1 MKVFNDEKE
10 RMTVQPNWKKF
21 ELKGKVKSIR
31 TKIYDA
37 HILEGKVIKGF
48 RNKDNL
54 LIFNTKGNLVKNR
67 DEKGEETQVYQYD
80 ENECL
85 VRCDYLNDE
94 NECFSYEIYQY
105 DDQGN
110 RVKYEFFLSTNS
122 VEDSCEAE
130 YDENNLLLK
139 YADQDGMG
147 KVFEYNEKQQIVK
160 MKKIGRWRDNLF
172 YQYKYDDLGK
182 LVEMQECSEMI
193 SKYEGTYFYKSTFY
207 YYDETGK
214 IVKEH
219 NLYYENGEYRQPK
232 YYKYNKN
239 GDEIEKVEFV
249 SYQPWIKQAEYEYDK
264 EGNWIKKII
273 YDKENIDELILREI
287 EYYE

>member
-80 ENECL
+80 ENEC
-85 VRCDYLNDE
+85 
-94 NECFSYEIYQY
+94 FSYEIYQY

-160 MKKIGRWRDNLF
+160 ED
-172 YQYKYDDLGK
+172 
-182 LVEMQECSEMI
+182 
-193 SKYEGTYFYKSTFY
+193 
-207 YYDETGK
+207 
-214 IVKEH
+214 
-219 NLYYENGEYRQPK
+219 GE
-232 YYKYNKN
+232 
-239 GDEIEKVEFV
+239 
-249 SYQPWIKQAEYEYDK
+249 
-264 EGNWIKKII
+264 II
-273 YDKENIDELILREI
+273 YFININMMI
-287 EYYE
+287 